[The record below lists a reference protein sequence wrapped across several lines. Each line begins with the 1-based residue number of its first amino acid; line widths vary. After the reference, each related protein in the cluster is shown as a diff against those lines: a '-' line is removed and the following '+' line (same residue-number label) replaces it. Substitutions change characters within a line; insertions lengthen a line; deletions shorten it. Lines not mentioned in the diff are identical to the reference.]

1 MLRSFLLK
9 DFEQGIYAMELLYN
23 MEILY
28 FATRK
33 GNISP
38 FLSDLLQ
45 QAVQQGG
52 LGESEYKRITNA
64 HIYYMLYNKI
74 A

>member
-1 MLRSFLLK
+1 MK

-23 MEILY
+23 TEILY
-28 FATRK
+28 FAIWK
-33 GNISP
+33 GNIST

-52 LGESEYKRITNA
+52 LCESEYKRITDV

-74 A
+74 AN